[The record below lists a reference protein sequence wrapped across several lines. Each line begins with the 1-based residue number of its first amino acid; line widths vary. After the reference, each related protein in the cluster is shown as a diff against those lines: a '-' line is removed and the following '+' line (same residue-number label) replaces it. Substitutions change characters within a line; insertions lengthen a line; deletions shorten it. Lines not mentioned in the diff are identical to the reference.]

1 MRKFFN
7 MILYPQKTKW
17 FWVYIVVGILG
28 IILSIMLMPIWY
40 NCPDWVFWK
49 NWGMQIVNMI
59 ICVCLILY
67 LCLFLI
73 HKIRTRANGV
83 IKVLTII
90 EFVLL
95 ALVALGCVLQQFK
108 VFNFVN
114 GACAILGLAMWCR
127 GVVEIFRAY
136 YHQHGNNDRYP
147 VWWLVIAICLVT
159 IGVYFVL
166 RPPFSDI
173 VILWIFVVFILL
185 VSIILFID
193 GFLAKPKSTKTKK
206 TREVREEKTER
217 KSNKKN

>member
-1 MRKFFN
+1 MKKFFN
-7 MILYPQKTKW
+7 TILNPEKTKW

-28 IILSIMLMPIWY
+28 MILGIMLMPVWS
-40 NCPDWVFWK
+40 NFPDWVFWK

-59 ICVCLILY
+59 ICVCLLLY
-67 LCLFLI
+67 LCLFLVN
-73 HKIRTRANGV
+73 KIRTRSNGV

-95 ALVALGCVLQQFK
+95 TLIALGCVLQQFK
-108 VFNFVN
+108 VFSFVN

-136 YHQHGNNDRYP
+136 YHQRGNNDRYP

-159 IGVYFVL
+159 VGVYFVL
-166 RPPFSDI
+166 KPPFSDI
-173 VILWIFVVFILL
+173 VILWIFVVLILL
-185 VSIILFID
+185 VSIILFVD

-206 TREVREEKTER
+206 VKEEKKTT
-217 KSNKKN
+217 KKK